1 MNYKPEALEIT
12 DTTVTKVVEP
22 VLEINH
28 DQISSEQAEALGSAA
43 LKADLP
49 IVKARKRRK
58 VHKKRGI
65 DPINDYFED
74 IGQYELLNGI
84 EEERELMMLIEQGRE
99 AEATLAE
106 NENLEQSVIERLT
119 QESQIGKDA
128 RQTFFHANLR
138 LVVSIAKKYKVPR
151 TMSFMDL
158 IQEGNLGLNHAIDKF
173 EWRKGFK
180 FSTYAT
186 WWIKQAIQRKIR
198 TNSYEIRVPEDV
210 GGNLRRALVAVDGD
224 ADKLPDELQVVHRTI
239 HPLHLD
245 KLQTDQGEDSSER
258 NFHDVIRSDDTTEMT
273 AITAVQ
279 KKELADLVNR
289 LPERQRIATELR
301 YGLNGNE
308 PHTLKEISEII
319 GFSTATVRTSLDNG
333 LHNLRSMSNIDEIK

>member
-12 DTTVTKVVEP
+12 DTAETKVVEP
-22 VLEINH
+22 VSEIND
-28 DQISSEQAEALGSAA
+28 DQISSEQAEVLGSVA
-43 LKADLP
+43 LSTDLP
-49 IVKARKRRK
+49 IVKGKKRRK
-58 VHKKRGI
+58 IHKKRGI

-106 NENLEQSVIERLT
+106 NENLEESEIEQLT
-119 QESQIGKDA
+119 KVLQDGKDA
-128 RQTFFHANLR
+128 RQIFFHANLR

-151 TMSFMDL
+151 TMTLMDL

-186 WWIKQAIQRKIR
+186 WWIKQAVQRKIR
-198 TNSYEIRVPEDV
+198 THSYDIRVPEDV
-210 GGNLRRALVAVDGD
+210 GGNLRRALVAADGD
-224 ADKLPDELQVVHRTI
+224 ADKIPDDLQIVHRTI

-245 KLQTDQGEDSSER
+245 KIQTDQGEVSSER
-258 NFHDVIRSDDTTEMT
+258 DFHNVISSNDDTELT
-273 AITAVQ
+273 AVTAVQ
-279 KKELADLVNR
+279 NKELADLVSR
-289 LPERQRIATELR
+289 LPERQRIAVELR
-301 YGLNGNE
+301 YGLNGNN
-308 PHTLKEISEII
+308 PHKLREIGEEL
-319 GFSTATVRTSLDNG
+319 GYSTATVQTALKNA
-333 LHNLRSMSNIDEIK
+333 LHNLRSMSAIDEI